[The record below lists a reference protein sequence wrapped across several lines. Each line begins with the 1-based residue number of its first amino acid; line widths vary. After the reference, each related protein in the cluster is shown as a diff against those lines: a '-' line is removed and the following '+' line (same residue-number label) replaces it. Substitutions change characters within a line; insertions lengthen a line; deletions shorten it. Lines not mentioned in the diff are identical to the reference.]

1 MISSGALVS
10 MTVKSIRRSA
20 VFALCC
26 LISLGAAHAQPVV
39 VEVDAEKRLGPLEPI
54 WSYFGY
60 DEPNYTYMKD
70 GRKLLSELA
79 ALSPAPVYVR
89 AHNLLTTG
97 DGSAALKWGSSN
109 AYTEDAAGNPVYD
122 WRIVD
127 RIFDTYVDRG
137 MRPLVEI
144 GFMPKAL
151 SVQPEPYRH
160 DWGPDRTYNSIFT
173 GWAHPPRDY
182 ERWAELVYQWAL
194 HCIDRYGREEVET
207 WLWEPWNEPNIGY
220 WQGTSEEYHKLYD
233 YTADALRRALPNA
246 VIGGPHSTGPRNER
260 AAEFLRGFL
269 EHVVRGTN
277 YVSGETG
284 SPIDYIG
291 FHAKGRPR
299 VVDGHVR
306 MGSESQLADIDR
318 GFGIVA
324 SFPELKDLPVI
335 IGESDPEGCAAC
347 SARFHPQNAYR
358 NGTMYSSYTAA
369 VFARKYDLA
378 ARHGVNLR
386 GAVTWAF
393 EFEDQPYFDGFRDL
407 ATNGIDKPVLNVFR
421 MFGLLGP
428 ERVQASSTGAAP
440 LEEMLESG
448 VKGDPDI
455 NVLAGREAR
464 SVAVMVW
471 NYHDDDLPA
480 PAAEVEVRVDG
491 LGAERVLLHHYR
503 VDERH
508 GNAYAAWKLMGSPQS
523 LDEGCYRELEGAG
536 KLELT
541 EAPEWRDAGG
551 GTVTLRFALPRQAV
565 SLLKLSW

>member
-1 MISSGALVS
+1 M
-10 MTVKSIRRSA
+10 
-20 VFALCC
+20 
-26 LISLGAAHAQPVV
+26 
-39 VEVDAEKRLGPLEPI
+39 
-54 WSYFGY
+54 
-60 DEPNYTYMKD
+60 
-70 GRKLLSELA
+70 
-79 ALSPAPVYVR
+79 
-89 AHNLLTTG
+89 
-97 DGSAALKWGSSN
+97 
-109 AYTEDAAGNPVYD
+109 
-122 WRIVD
+122 
-127 RIFDTYVDRG
+127 RG
-137 MRPLVEI
+137 
-144 GFMPKAL
+144 K
-151 SVQPEPYRH
+151 
-160 DWGPDRTYNSIFT
+160 
-173 GWAHPPRDY
+173 
-182 ERWAELVYQWAL
+182 
-194 HCIDRYGREEVET
+194 
-207 WLWEPWNEPNIGY
+207 
-220 WQGTSEEYHKLYD
+220 
-233 YTADALRRALPNA
+233 
-246 VIGGPHSTGPRNER
+246 
-260 AAEFLRGFL
+260 
-269 EHVVRGTN
+269 N

-318 GFGIVA
+318 GFEIVA

-428 ERVQASSTGAAP
+428 ERVQASSTGAAS
-440 LEEMLESG
+440 LDQMLEAG
-448 VKGDPDI
+448 VKGAPDI
-455 NVLAGREAR
+455 NVLAGRGAR
-464 SVAVMVW
+464 LVAVMVW

-491 LGAERVLLHHYR
+491 LGAERVLFHHYR

-508 GNAYAAWKLMGSPQS
+508 GNAYAAWKRMGSPQS
-523 LDEGCYRELEGAG
+523 LDEG
-536 KLELT
+536 
-541 EAPEWRDAGG
+541 
-551 GTVTLRFALPRQAV
+551 ALPRARARGQTRVDGGARVARRGRRRCDAAIRAAAPGRLAAEAELVKGRAASWSERLGQDKDEATPMRQAATITTILTLGTV
-565 SLLKLSW
+565 AVAALSAQRVQPAPLNDADKAAYIKAALPLDEPRHLCIDVPGHGAAANPERPLGVHTCKDGMWNLDQRFRWHGDGGSLLLMPHYDLCLAARAGSAGERRLSWRNVQRPRSPSGNTKTPS